1 MVASTTALKMEK
13 GRVLAEQGGHERCYL
28 ASAGSDAGWT
38 QQTDRPGSIS
48 NIRATINRSGRDDE
62 VDRELVRHSLAHHHK
77 WSVTHRHEL

>member
-1 MVASTTALKMEK
+1 MLSC
-13 GRVLAEQGGHERCYL
+13 QC
-28 ASAGSDAGWT
+28 GSDAGWT

-62 VDRELVRHSLAHHHK
+62 VDQELDRHSLAHHHK